1 MNTTENQAS
10 LSAAIHAI
18 YQNRRM
24 RTIVNEAKMLV
35 AGRHDAHSHESHLD
49 FVFNEWLIA
58 QTDERRNEVKG
69 QVEEYIRILND
80 MIDRELLAVS
90 GNNLESS
97 SLVDLRLPVYG
108 HEEDLPSPLPP
119 FALDPTR
126 PVTPLDQVTP
136 ASAEPP
142 PAPRKKKAG
151 SLPLSPPP
159 TPLLMALDGLAASRS
174 GNIDNDTF
182 HIALDY
188 LIEAMEHAEG
198 RQAKMDAYIRIFE
211 FILTQPTNLLKDPTL
226 RELAYESLKST
237 NLRIPGHTGVELL
250 IQTFDRL
257 FVTLRSHPYYVPHL
271 SGSY

>member
-1 MNTTENQAS
+1 MSTNNQAS
-10 LSAAIHAI
+10 LSSSVNAI

-24 RTIVNEAKMLV
+24 RTIVNEAKMLI

-49 FVFNEWLIA
+49 FIFNEWLIA

-69 QVEEYIRILND
+69 QVEEYIRLLND
-80 MIDRELLAVS
+80 MVDREALAAS
-90 GNNLESS
+90 GDSLEAS

-108 HEEDLPSPLPP
+108 QEDLPP

-126 PVTPLDQVTP
+126 PVTPLEQVT
-136 ASAEPP
+136 ATAAEPP

-159 TPLLMALDGLAASRS
+159 TPLLMALDGLTAAHS
-174 GNIDNDTF
+174 GNIDNDSF

-188 LIEAMEHAEG
+188 LIETMEHAEG
-198 RQAKMDAYIRIFE
+198 RQAKMDAYIKIFE

-226 RELAYESLKST
+226 RELVYESLKST
-237 NLRIPGHTGVELL
+237 NLRVPGHTGVELL

-257 FVTLRSHPYYVPHL
+257 FVTLRSHPYYVPHA
-271 SGSY
+271 SGNY